1 MAQGLKKHVLRPKVS
16 SPDSNILGQ
25 SPLFSILSSVISSN
39 SPDLSVDICLCM
51 HKHTVPCE
59 FSVIIEKKQGY
70 QECRSIWMHIVHA
83 SAPGNDQPVDWMR
96 RVKDWRSVDKAEGS
110 PDPDT
115 DRCLALRDG
124 RPAGAGRELPM

>member
-59 FSVIIEKKQGY
+59 FSVIIEKKQGVSGMPKHLDAH
-70 QECRSIWMHIVHA
+70 CPRKRS
-83 SAPGNDQPVDWMR
+83 GQ
-96 RVKDWRSVDKAEGS
+96 
-110 PDPDT
+110 
-115 DRCLALRDG
+115 
-124 RPAGAGRELPM
+124 